1 MQKIIVALHAVIAI
15 AITAKAQEPE
25 ILYDFMYEGLAYKII
40 DDNSVEISPISRT
53 YQISAETGLPEY
65 VYTGN
70 NVEDFQPQQRVEN
83 VIDGKWYEVTGIG
96 EYAFLGNDRM
106 LSLGFGDNFQSN
118 ITYIGNHAF
127 QNCSRLKTVKTN
139 GYMHTIGK
147 EAFSG
152 CSELKLAAFGFPGNM
167 FDQYVEI
174 SLGEDA
180 FANCPALSSV
190 FLNNK
195 TTLNLPT
202 VESAFDEKDYPN
214 EVKIYAPDLN
224 DYHIDNLKSR
234 YSLLSYGS
242 FSNETVA
249 YSGQMPQLS
258 PIFSSYVPDAAF
270 SLGQINN
277 YSNEYNVGNYS
288 DGAYVNVTFK
298 FGWEYNYFTINP
310 RLNFGYSITPAP
322 MTISVTNSDREYGE
336 PNPEFE
342 ISVSGYV
349 DGENESI
356 FATQP
361 FIINGVDG
369 FDINLP
375 NESTPIG
382 DYQIE
387 AMATLGYPANYQIT
401 YIPGTLSITPAP
413 LKVLVN
419 DSARPYGEKN
429 PQFNADYEG
438 FKNGE
443 TQDALME
450 IPKFF
455 TTANIDSPVGD
466 YPIAAE
472 YGKAQNYTLTYYNGT
487 LSILKADQHINW
499 EQEFDEVTVGDEITL
514 NASLSSGLTVE
525 YSLSNNDNVA
535 ELDGNVIRFLREGS
549 VDINATQPG
558 DGNYNGFSMF
568 KTAHVSVSSSIEDV
582 ATDNELSIRVENCQL
597 IVNGTADSEIVR
609 VFTLSGATVYEGIS
623 KVISLTSG
631 IYIVQVGSL
640 REKVVVK

>member
-1 MQKIIVALHAVIAI
+1 MQKIIAFLAVIAI
-15 AITAKAQEPE
+15 AFTAKAQEPE
-25 ILYDFMYEGLAYKII
+25 KLYDFMYEGLAYKII

-70 NVEDFQPQQRVEN
+70 SVENLQPQPRVEN

-96 EYAFLGNDRM
+96 EYAFFGNDRM
-106 LSLGFGDNFQSN
+106 QSLALGLISYIN
-118 ITYIGNHAF
+118 YIGNHAF
-127 QNCSRLKTVKTN
+127 QNCSHLKTVIIN
-139 GYMHTIGK
+139 GYEYEIGK
-147 EAFSG
+147 GAFSG
-152 CSELKLAAFGFPGNM
+152 CPELKLVAFGFPGNV

-174 SLGEDA
+174 SLGENA
-180 FANCPALSSV
+180 FANCPALGSV

-202 VESAFDEKDYPN
+202 AESAFDEKDYPY

-224 DYHIDNLKSR
+224 DYHIDKLKSR

-242 FSNETVA
+242 FNNETAV

-258 PIFSSYVPDAAF
+258 PIFSSYVPDASF

-277 YSNEYNVGNYS
+277 YSNEYNVGNYN
-288 DGAYVNVTFK
+288 DGASVNVTFN
-298 FGWEYNYFTINP
+298 FGWEYDYFTINP

-322 MTISVTNSDREYGE
+322 MTISVANSDREYGE

-342 ISVSGYV
+342 ISVTGYV

-356 FATQP
+356 FATHP
-361 FIINGVDG
+361 FIVNGVEG

-387 AMATLGYPANYQIT
+387 AMATLGYPANYKIT

-419 DSARPYGEKN
+419 DSARPYGERN
-429 PQFNADYEG
+429 PQFSADYEG

-443 TQDALME
+443 TQDVLLKMP
-450 IPKFF
+450 IFF

-466 YPIAAE
+466 YPIVGDD
-472 YGKAQNYTLTYYNGT
+472 GKVQNYTLTYYNGT
-487 LSILKADQHINW
+487 LSILKTDQHITW
-499 EQEFDEVTVGDEITL
+499 EQEFDEVKVGDEITL
-514 NASLSSGLTVE
+514 NASLSSGLPVE

-558 DGNYNGFSMF
+558 DSNYNEFSMF
-568 KTAHVSVSSSIEDV
+568 KPAHVSVSTGIEDITSANV
-582 ATDNELSIRVENCQL
+582 LSIRVENRQL
-597 IVNGTADSEIVR
+597 IVKGATDSGIVR
-609 VFTLSGATVYEGIS
+609 VFTLSGATIYEGIS
-623 KVISLTSG
+623 KVISLTTG
-631 IYIVQVGSL
+631 IYIVQVSNL

>member
-1 MQKIIVALHAVIAI
+1 MQKIIAFLAVIAI
-15 AITAKAQEPE
+15 AFTAKAQEPE
-25 ILYDFMYEGLAYKII
+25 KLYDFIYDGIAYKII

-53 YQISAETGLPEY
+53 YLISAETGLPEY

-70 NVEDFQPQQRVEN
+70 NIEDFQPQQRVEN
-83 VIDGKWYEVTGIG
+83 VIEGKWYEVTGIG
-96 EYAFLGNDRM
+96 EYAFFGNDRM
-106 LSLGFGDNFQSN
+106 QSLALGFISYIN
-118 ITYIGNHAF
+118 YIGNHAF
-127 QNCSRLKTVKTN
+127 QNCYHLKTVIIN
-139 GYMHTIGK
+139 GYAYKIGK
-147 EAFSG
+147 EAFNG
-152 CSELKLAAFGFPGNM
+152 CPELKLVAFGFPGNV

-195 TTLNLPT
+195 TTLNLPA
-202 VESAFDEKDYPN
+202 VGSAFDEKDYPN

-224 DYHIDNLKSR
+224 DYHIDNLKSK
-234 YSLLSYGS
+234 YNLLSYGS
-242 FSNETVA
+242 FNNETAV

-258 PIFSSYVPDAAF
+258 PIFSSSVPYASF

-277 YSNEYNVGNYS
+277 YSNEYNVGYYS
-288 DGAYVNVTFK
+288 DGASVYVTFN

-322 MTISVTNSDREYGE
+322 MTISVANSDREYGE

-356 FATQP
+356 FATHP
-361 FIINGVDG
+361 FIVNGVEG

-382 DYQIE
+382 DYQIR

-401 YIPGTLSITPAP
+401 YNPGTLSITPAP

-429 PQFNADYEG
+429 PQFSADYEG

-443 TQDALME
+443 TQDVLQE
-450 IPKFF
+450 IPTFF

-466 YPIAAE
+466 YPIAARD
-472 YGKAQNYTLTYYNGT
+472 GKAQNYTLAYYNGT
-487 LSILKADQHINW
+487 LSILKADQHITWN
-499 EQEFDEVTVGDEITL
+499 QEFDDVKVGDEITL
-514 NASLSSGLTVE
+514 NASLSSGLPVE

-535 ELDGNVIRFLREGS
+535 KLDGNVIRFLREGI
-549 VDINATQPG
+549 VDINVTQPG
-558 DGNYNGFSMF
+558 DSNYHDFSMF
-568 KTAHVSVSSSIEDV
+568 KTAHVSLSSGIEDV
-582 ATDNELSIRVENCQL
+582 TTDDTPSINVLNHQL
-597 IVNGTADSEIVR
+597 IVRGAADSEIVS
-609 VFTLSGATVYEGIS
+609 VFTLSGATAYEGVS
-623 KVISLTSG
+623 KVIPLASG
-631 IYIVQVGSL
+631 IYIVRVGTL
-640 REKVVVK
+640 REKVVVR